1 MKVVAENKEK
11 ARAVAAA
18 GEVAMQTSGIL
29 FLHMCMRISIKYT
42 CALSDRN
49 HENIF
54 TQKIVPKPEF
64 FHMSA
69 GSS

>member
-1 MKVVAENKEK
+1 MKVVAKDEE
-11 ARAVAAA
+11 AGAVVAA
-18 GEVAMQTSGIL
+18 GEVAMQTSCIL
-29 FLHMCMRISIKYT
+29 FLHMCLRISIKYT

-64 FHMSA
+64 FQMSA